1 MVLSLNLQITNA
13 QSPITI
19 TDETIAKKTIF
30 KKMTL
35 EQRINEDLKNAMRAK
50 DEVGLRSIRAVKAAI
65 QIARTDASGGEMTEE
80 REVKILQ
87 KLVKQ
92 RKESLDIFMTQNR
105 EDLAVK
111 EREEIAII
119 EKYLPAMLEGEA
131 LEAIIKQ
138 IIAMTGATSA
148 KDMGKVMGVATK
160 QLAGKADGKAISG
173 LVKQLLG

>member
-1 MVLSLNLQITNA
+1 
-13 QSPITI
+13 
-19 TDETIAKKTIF
+19 
-30 KKMTL
+30 MTL

-50 DEVGLRSIRAVKAAI
+50 DEVGLRGIRAIKSAI
-65 QIARTDASGGEMTEE
+65 QLARTDGSGNEMTEE
-80 REVKILQ
+80 RGVKILQ

-92 RKESLDIFMTQNR
+92 RKESLDIFTTQHR

-131 LEAIIKQ
+131 LADIIKQ
-138 IIAMTGATSA
+138 IIAATGATSA